1 MVLSVLWLWTCSE
14 SGPTEPKEPPI
25 VVDLVSL
32 SGQVQKGPFTNG
44 TSITISELE
53 NSLTPTGKNF
63 NTNIQSNTGSFSVE
77 NVQLIS
83 PYVEARA
90 SGFYFNE
97 VTNQISSAQ
106 LSLNALSNLQ
116 GKTSINI
123 NILSHLEYLRI
134 KNLISGNNP
143 LSFTVAKNQA
153 LTEVLGI
160 FDFSKSGVSDAE
172 LLDITQSGD
181 GNAKLLAISSI
192 MLQDRTVGQFSELLA
207 NISTDIASD
216 GVLNNDSIKNQLL
229 QSARNVDAAKI
240 RQNLI
245 DRYAE
250 LEVEVTIPEFESE
263 VTSFLK
269 PPTAQDISVSINEDQ
284 EINISLVAT
293 DPDNNN
299 LTYSTVEVN
308 NATVTIN
315 GSTANYI
322 PNANW
327 NGVDTFTYIANDG
340 VSDSNVATVTINVAS
355 IDDQPN
361 TLDIEASTDE
371 DVSIILSLQAEEYD
385 DQSYSFSIVTQPANG
400 SVGLDGTQATY
411 TPNQDFNGTDTFTFE
426 ATDDRTARMN
436 VATATITVNPINDAP
451 TVNSFSIQL
460 DENRTTVEDLKE
472 KDLFGDISNNS
483 ISLDFTF
490 QGNDVDGD
498 QLNYS
503 IVSNPANGSVAINGD
518 TGTFTPNDNWNGTDA
533 FSYIANDGE
542 FDSNSAAVTVTV
554 DPVNDAPVTE
564 DITATVEENSAVDI
578 TLIGTDIDSGTL
590 TYSLQSTPSHGTVAI
605 NNATATYTPTVGYFG
620 SDSFIYYA
628 NDGDLNSEAS
638 TVSITV
644 TEFNNAP
651 VTEDVSATI
660 DENRS
665 MDRFVGITLIGS
677 DEDGDELTY
686 LLVTSPANGTASI
699 TGNVL
704 TYTANQDWNGV
715 ETFSYKAN
723 DGDKDSNTSTVTVLV
738 NAVNDAPVAT
748 NQEITVSSNSS
759 ENTFDFN
766 VTDVDNNN
774 LSFELTSGG
783 APLNG
788 GVVYDNSTAQF
799 TYTPNENYVGYDSF
813 TYQVSDGVETDT
825 ATVTITVDGDMKFT
839 YPVNEGITIYGGTTV
854 DITWTG
860 GTGNANSPSGQYGL
874 TLQIID
880 SNDNLSTDIYA
891 VGIGGVNECCG
902 TLINPT
908 TFRWDIPSDGDINN
922 GNTPALVSGSQYT
935 LRLLHQNGDE
945 YTPSINGE
953 DSVVW
958 TFESYN
964 ATFTNPSSNGSAPTF
979 SVGSEYTITWTYPQ
993 SPFPQPKF
1001 ILEENTQWG
1010 TSNDAVWEERFSENL
1025 SAEAT
1030 SYIWTPQS
1038 GLNDNEN
1045 FDLPAHYRIR
1055 IVDDSLDGEIAAETS
1070 NFYIDNDVHFDG
1082 IRSPVDETKML
1093 LGLTVDIVWRGG
1105 FPNTGIELI
1114 DSYGGSNEEKI
1125 LDIATNINSNY
1136 YTIGAVNENT
1146 TTYSWTIPTDLEVKD
1161 SYAVRVYDASEDG
1174 DESAFWSTAIQVNT
1188 PPTTSDVSTSGD
1200 EDTDISIGLAGS
1212 DVDGAVMLYSIVT
1225 QPTNGTVDI
1234 ASTRPNNSFSY
1245 TPNAN
1250 WNGTDSFTYKANDYI
1265 EDSNVSTYTITVN
1278 PVNDAP
1284 VSNDYSNNVEE
1295 GKSQDFP
1302 ISNLGSDIDNDDG
1315 DLSVVLVSNPSYGT
1329 FQRQTNT
1336 NNNFYEYVPS
1346 DSNFAGTES
1355 FTFKLND
1362 GSLLSDESTITF
1374 IYSNADDDPP
1384 SVNDVAASTDEDVAV
1399 DITLDGSD
1407 PDGDTLTYS
1416 IVSNPSNGSVVIGA
1430 DTATYTPNANVTS
1443 PDSFSYK
1450 ANDGEFDS
1458 NVATVSITI
1467 NAVND
1472 PPVTSSDSL
1481 EVAEDSSSNE
1491 IKLSA
1496 TNIEGGGLTYSIVD
1510 LPSNGTLTGVDDGTW
1525 IKYYTPNSDFY
1536 GIDTFT
1542 FKVTDSASS
1551 NDGSPGPLDSNTSTI
1566 TITVNAVNDAPVAT
1580 NQEVTIFSNSSNQT
1594 FDLNVSDI
1602 DSNDLDVS
1610 IVNDVS
1616 NGSLSLNNSTN
1627 QFTYTPNANYVGIET
1642 FTYQVSDG
1650 SLTDTAVDTVVVDG
1664 SFVFDYPKTSGLT
1677 FAGGN
1682 SVDITWFGGTGDQLT
1697 PNGNAALTLQIIDS
1711 NDVYLTDIYAVYP
1724 SGISTCCG
1732 TLSNPTTFRWNIPSD
1747 GVVNDITLVSGAQY
1761 KFRLLHQNSTEFTP
1775 NISGEDS
1782 VLWTFVGSNNMPT
1795 LSDFPDADDL
1805 EVDIREG
1812 ITSKVF
1818 DLSPYANDLDGH
1830 SLTYHID
1837 SSTEPL
1843 YGSASISGSVLT
1855 YSYTGSL
1862 EFDADDRIGIY
1873 VNDGIENSVSKNLR
1887 LWLNVQEQYIS
1898 DISEYSAD
1906 AYQNNFSSG
1915 DLITQNV
1922 SYDQH
1927 ATGSTGFLIG
1937 SRAGVIEAD
1946 KIDRDFDRFNYWQD
1960 RYSFEINFNETSL
1973 AWDYY
1978 DDDVNGSVP
1987 FSIYVHDSTNG
1998 TRMRLHV
2005 VYYDKDGSNTWNQ
2018 YDTNEP
2024 TYDLPAYEPIYAY
2037 FPQDESAPYNP
2048 ESDSTYIAQNSITG
2062 SGSFRWSYQVT
2073 SSSDIYYLDHL
2084 PSGQAY
2090 GSDTLK
2096 SYPVLTGFLVAQ
2108 KDSSIPFENIPPTAA
2123 NHSALNTGK
2132 TEGSVIFLKAENGSR
2147 TISSNSFDF
2156 MLENRD
2162 INRSFIRQ

>member
-1 MVLSVLWLWTCSE
+1 VKRLWIILSVFWLWTCSD
-14 SGPTEPKEPPI
+14 SDSGGPTEPEEPS
-25 VVDLVSL
+25 VVISLSSL

-63 NTNIQSNTGSFSVE
+63 NTNIQSNTGAFSVA
-77 NVQLIS
+77 NVQLVS

-97 VTNQISSAQ
+97 VTNEISTAQ

-116 GKTSINI
+116 GKTTINI
-123 NILSHLEYLRI
+123 NLLSHLEYLRI

-143 LSFTVAKNQA
+143 LSFAVAKNQA
-153 LTEVLGI
+153 LTEVLSI

-192 MLQDRTVGQFSELLA
+192 MLQDRSVGQFSELLA

-216 GVLNNDSIKNQLL
+216 GVLNSESIKNQLL
-229 QSARNVDAAKI
+229 QSARNVDAAQI

-245 DRYAE
+245 NRYAE
-250 LEVEVTIPEFESE
+250 LEVTVAIPEFESE
-263 VTSFLK
+263 VISFLK

-293 DPDNNN
+293 DPDNND

-308 NATVTIN
+308 NATVSIN

-340 VSDSNVATVTINVAS
+340 ISDSNIATVTINVAS
-355 IDDQPN
+355 IDEQPN
-361 TLDIEASTDE
+361 TLNIEASTDE

-385 DQSYSFSIVTQPANG
+385 DQSYSFSIITQPANG
-400 SVGLDGTQATY
+400 TVGLDGTQATY

-436 VATATITVNPINDAP
+436 VATATITVNPINDTP

-460 DENRTTVEDLKE
+460 DENRNTGEGLKE

-498 QLNYS
+498 QLTYS
-503 IVSNPANGSVAINGD
+503 IVSNPANGSVTIDGD
-518 TGTFTPNDNWNGTDA
+518 TGTFTPNDNWNGMDA
-533 FSYIANDGE
+533 FSYVANDGE

-564 DITATVEENSAVDI
+564 DLTATVEENSAVDI
-578 TLIGTDIDSGTL
+578 ALVGTDIDSGTL
-590 TYSLQSTPSHGTVAI
+590 TYSLQSTPSNGTVAI
-605 NNATATYTPTVGYFG
+605 NNATATYTPTAGYFG
-620 SDSFIYYA
+620 SDSFTYYA

-665 MDRFVGITLIGS
+665 MDRFVGINLIGS

-686 LLVTSPANGTASI
+686 LLVTNPSNGNATIA
-699 TGNVL
+699 GDVL

-723 DGDKDSNTSTVTVLV
+723 DGDKDSNTSAVTVLV

-748 NQEITVSSNSS
+748 NQEVTVSSNSS

-774 LSFELTSGG
+774 LYFELTSGG

-825 ATVTITVDGDMKFT
+825 ATVTISVDGSFNFT
-839 YPVNEGITIYGGTTV
+839 YPIEEGLTLYGGSTV

-860 GTGNANSPSGQYGL
+860 GRSNLPNPDGGPGMVLSLLEPNGNFIGHIYIVWAE
-874 TLQIID
+874 
-880 SNDNLSTDIYA
+880 DNI
-891 VGIGGVNECCG
+891 NEHQG
-902 TLINPT
+902 ELINPN
-908 TFRWDIPSDGDINN
+908 TFRWNITNDGKIN
-922 GNTPALVSGSQYT
+922 GNDAGLVDGQQFKLALYMEPGYEYNPPINRDVS
-935 LRLLHQNGDE
+935 
-945 YTPSINGE
+945 
-953 DSVVW
+953 SVF
-958 TFESYN
+958 TFKSYN
-964 ATFTNPSSNGSAPTF
+964 ATFTNPSSSGSARTF
-979 SVGSEYTITWTYPQ
+979 SVGSEYTITWTYGQ

-1010 TSNDAVWEERFSENL
+1010 TSNDPVWEERFSENL

-1038 GLNDNEN
+1038 GLTDTEN
-1045 FDLPAHYRIR
+1045 YSLPAHYRIR
-1055 IVDDSLDGEIAAETS
+1055 IIDDSLGGEIAAETT

-1082 IRSPVDETKML
+1082 IVSPVDGTKML

-1114 DSYGGSNEEKI
+1114 DNINGADEEKI

-1146 TTYSWTIPTDLEVKD
+1146 TTYSWTIPTDLEPKN
-1161 SYAVRVYDASEDG
+1161 SYAVRVYDASDDG
-1174 DESAFWSTAIQVNT
+1174 EESAFWSTEIQINN

-1200 EDTDISIGLAGS
+1200 EDTNISIGLAGS

-1225 QPTNGTVDI
+1225 QPTNGTVNI

-1295 GKSQDFP
+1295 GQSQDFP

-1315 DLSVVLVSNPSYGT
+1315 DLSVVLVSNPSFGT

-1362 GSLLSDESTITF
+1362 GSLLSNESTITF
-1374 IYSNADDDPP
+1374 IYSNADDDSP
-1384 SVNDVAASTDEDVAV
+1384 SANDVTATTDEDVAI
-1399 DITLDGSD
+1399 DIALDGSD
-1407 PDGDTLTYS
+1407 PDGDNLTYS
-1416 IVSNPSNGSVVIGA
+1416 IVSGPSNGSVVIGA
-1430 DTATYTPNANVTS
+1430 DTATYTPTADFNGTDTFTYKANDGTVDSNTSTVTITITSVNDAPVANDANASMDENKIAGRYQPLTFTLDATDVDGDDLTYSVVGTNNGTVTVNGLTATYT
-1443 PDSFSYK
+1443 PNQDWNGEDTFTYK
-1450 ANDGEFDS
+1450 ANDGE
-1458 NVATVSITI
+1458 
-1467 NAVND
+1467 
-1472 PPVTSSDSL
+1472 
-1481 EVAEDSSSNE
+1481 
-1491 IKLSA
+1491 
-1496 TNIEGGGLTYSIVD
+1496 
-1510 LPSNGTLTGVDDGTW
+1510 
-1525 IKYYTPNSDFY
+1525 
-1536 GIDTFT
+1536 
-1542 FKVTDSASS
+1542 
-1551 NDGSPGPLDSNTSTI
+1551 LDSNTATVTI
-1566 TITVNAVNDAPVAT
+1566 IVNSVNDAPVAT

-1594 FDLNVSDI
+1594 FDLKVSDI

-1664 SFVFDYPKTSGLT
+1664 SFVFDYPQTSGLS
-1677 FAGGN
+1677 FVGGN
-1682 SVDITWFGGTGDQLT
+1682 SVDIMWFGGTGDQLT
-1697 PNGNAALTLQIIDS
+1697 PNGNAALTLQIIDTNGDFS
-1711 NDVYLTDIYAVYP
+1711 TDLYAVYP
-1724 SGISTCCG
+1724 SGISNCCG
-1732 TLSNPTTFRWNIPSD
+1732 TLTNPTTFRWNIPSD

-1761 KFRLLHQNSTEFTP
+1761 KFRLLHQNGNEYTP
-1775 NISGEDS
+1775 SINGEDS
-1782 VLWTFVGSNNMPT
+1782 VLWTFVGSNNRPT
-1795 LSDFPDADDL
+1795 LSDFPDWRNV

-1837 SSTEPL
+1837 SQTELL
-1843 YGSASISGSVLT
+1843 YGSASISGSILT

-1862 EFDADDRIGIY
+1862 EFDVKENIYIY
-1873 VNDGIENSVSKNLR
+1873 VNDGIESSDLSG
-1887 LWLNVQEQYIS
+1887 LQIWLNVKEQYIS

-1906 AYQNNFSSG
+1906 AYQNNFSG

-1937 SRAGVIEAD
+1937 SRAGVIEAESQ
-1946 KIDRDFDRFNYWQD
+1946 IERDFDRFNYWQD

-1973 AWDYY
+1973 AWDYA
-1978 DDDVNGSVP
+1978 DGDVNGSVP

-1998 TRMRLHV
+1998 TRMRLHA
-2005 VYYDKDGSNTWNQ
+2005 VYWDKDGSNTWNQ
-2018 YDTNEP
+2018 FDTNEP

-2048 ESDSTYIAQNSITG
+2048 ESDSTYIAQNSLTG
-2062 SGSFRWSYQVT
+2062 SGSFDWAYLVS

-2084 PSGQAY
+2084 PSGQPF
-2090 GSDTLK
+2090 GSDDGRA
-2096 SYPVLTGFLVAQ
+2096 YPVLTGFLVTQ

-2132 TEGSVIFLKAENGSR
+2132 SEGSVIFLKTENGSR

>member
-1 MVLSVLWLWTCSE
+1 MKKLWTVLSVVWLWTCSE

-361 TLDIEASTDE
+361 TLNIEASTDE

-400 SVGLDGTQATY
+400 TVGLDGTQATY
-411 TPNQDFNGTDTFTFE
+411 APNQDFNGTDTFTFE

-483 ISLDFTF
+483 ISLDFSF

-498 QLNYS
+498 QLTYS
-503 IVSNPANGSVAINGD
+503 IVSNPANGSVTINGD

-533 FSYIANDGE
+533 FSYVANDGE

-590 TYSLQSTPSHGTVAI
+590 TYSIQSTPSHGTVAI
-605 NNATATYTPTVGYFG
+605 NNATATYTPTADYFG
-620 SDSFIYYA
+620 SDSFTYYA

-686 LLVTSPANGTASI
+686 LLVTSPANGTTSI

-748 NQEITVSSNSS
+748 NQEVTVSSNSS
-759 ENTFDFN
+759 DNTFDFN

-880 SNDNLSTDIYA
+880 SNGNLSTDIYA

-1038 GLNDNEN
+1038 GLTDNEN

-1146 TTYSWTIPTDLEVKD
+1146 TTYSWTIPTDLEAKD
-1161 SYAVRVYDASEDG
+1161 SYTVRVYDASEDG
-1174 DESAFWSTAIQVNT
+1174 DESAVWSTAIQVNT

-1430 DTATYTPNANVTS
+1430 DTATYTPNANYNGT
-1443 PDSFSYK
+1443 DAFTYK
-1450 ANDGEFDS
+1450 TNDGTTDS
-1458 NVATVSITI
+1458 NTATVTVTVV
-1467 NAVND
+1467 AVND
-1472 PPVTSSDSL
+1472 PPTTENQTASVD
-1481 EVAEDSSSNE
+1481 EDSQVSITLSTADLLEFDDATSE
-1491 IKLSA
+1491 IVTDA
-1496 TNIEGGGLTYSIVD
+1496 
-1510 LPSNGTLTGVDDGTW
+1510 SNGTTSLSNDTVVYSPNADFNGTDSFTFRGTDDGG
-1525 IKYYTPNSDFY
+1525 NSY
-1536 GIDTFT
+1536 G
-1542 FKVTDSASS
+1542 
-1551 NDGSPGPLDSNTSTI
+1551 NTSTV

-1610 IVNDVS
+1610 IVSNVS

-1677 FAGGN
+1677 FAGGT
-1682 SVDITWFGGTGDQLT
+1682 SVDIMWFGGTGDQLT

-1732 TLSNPTTFRWNIPSD
+1732 TLTNPTTFRWNIPSD
-1747 GVVNDITLVSGAQY
+1747 GVVNNITLVSGAQY

-1946 KIDRDFDRFNYWQD
+1946 KINRDFDRFNYWQD

-1973 AWDYY
+1973 AWDYF
-1978 DDDVNGSVP
+1978 DEDVNGSVP

-1998 TRMRLHV
+1998 TRMRLHA
-2005 VYYDKDGSNTWNQ
+2005 VYYDIDGSNTWNQ

-2048 ESDSTYIAQNSITG
+2048 ESDSTYIAQNSLTG
-2062 SGSFRWSYQVT
+2062 SGSFGWSYQVT
-2073 SSSDIYYLDHL
+2073 SSFDIYYLDHL

-2090 GSDTLK
+2090 GSDTLR

-2108 KDSSIPFENIPPTAA
+2108 NDSSIPFENIPPTAA

-2132 TEGSVIFLKAENGSR
+2132 TEGSVIFLKTENGSR